1 MQVGD
6 FVKGLPGTPYSI
18 TTEDMT
24 RGVVTSV
31 YGDRMSVKVLDHAKD
46 MRGTFD
52 VDKRYFE
59 VIGHAKPFVRK
70 DVMELLKSGCK
81 KALLDYDLHRANLS
95 RADLRGTNLR
105 EANLRGA
112 DLSGADLSG
121 ADLSE
126 ANLSEADLR
135 EANLSEADL
144 REANLRGANLRGAD
158 LHRANLSRA
167 DLRGPNLRVA
177 DLSRADLRGTNLS
190 GADLSEANLSGADLR
205 GADLREADLRE
216 ADLREAD
223 LDFSCFPLW
232 CGGLHIKTDVRLAAQ
247 VAYHLCTM
255 QCDDAEYI
263 AMRNSILEFAN
274 KFHRVTECGILTPID
289 GGGENVNLL

>member
-6 FVKGLPGTPYSI
+6 FVKGLPGSPYSI

-52 VDKRYFE
+52 VYKQYFE
-59 VIGHAKPFVRK
+59 VIGHVKPFVRK

-81 KALLDYDLHRANLS
+81 KALLDYDLHRADLRRANLS
-95 RADLRGTNLR
+95 GAKLSG
-105 EANLRGA
+105 AN
-112 DLSGADLSG
+112 LSGADLSG
-121 ADLSE
+121 A
-126 ANLSEADLR
+126 NLSEADL
-135 EANLSEADL
+135 SGADL
-144 REANLRGANLRGAD
+144 RRAD
-158 LHRANLSRA
+158 LHRANLSR
-167 DLRGPNLRVA
+167 
-177 DLSRADLRGTNLS
+177 
-190 GADLSEANLSGADLR
+190 
-205 GADLREADLRE
+205 

-289 GGGENVNLL
+289 GGGKNVKTL